1 MQSVNSFDPFD
12 PYSSQPQ
19 QNGQQHSNVPDALS
33 VSTAGTPHS
42 AFPLNSMQSSVE
54 SPITTQSSVQSPMQ
68 GSVQSPVQSPGINQ
82 TLSNEFGDFMSAPPG
97 SPPPPV
103 PSSPMLS
110 PQQTSPYAQSHQHQ
124 LQQQPGM
131 PQNGTSQSQSYE
143 NHSVSMVQ
151 QQQHQNG
158 ISQQYSYENHIVSV
172 QQVPIQLKPQPPSV
186 PTPAPAPSPR
196 RPPAHPS
203 FSNRQPPLP
212 EQRMSASNQEAQAQG
227 QSPLYSQTVPMKKRA
242 SSSSMSS
249 ARSSISGRSGYAES
263 VLSDK
268 SFAPPPPFPKSIS
281 LVKMQYLNTKVQEV
295 ASTLPDYSDVKHSG
309 ELLARFSLKSMLIK
323 KWRPT
328 FWIAFGKH
336 QILFFRSR
344 SDFEEWVS
352 NPFLRMDDRNAL
364 VKLTVDFKNDLY
376 KPGIKLY
383 GYGPTGI
390 KTKGYSREGQM
401 FHFKLE
407 RWYSYGPSVLAA
419 FGGKNTYEVRALH
432 RIIAEMVRK
441 AEYNIKNYDSDA
453 SRSSL
458 QGSENLDGYG
468 SDARSY
474 QSGADHNSVYD
485 SGISTKSAPMRN
497 RADSA
502 YSEMLLESGSSFGGG
517 YGGPQMVGAEP
528 SANDEI
534 NRFRSNENGPM
545 NAQIDLS
552 GGVSANG
559 ISANSNGM
567 IRTQSWKDKL
577 KLKKFGSKKDGPVDP
592 NYSNHQDPRQ
602 AQGEKKT
609 EGGSRWR
616 NIGQA
621 IDRARSQS
629 VDRRV
634 GDAKPLG
641 KKRSFRFGKKK
652 QNEEDVQ
659 YYVGRPSN
667 MTASQQ
673 QQNPNWGNF

>member
-1 MQSVNSFDPFD
+1 MQSVSSFDPYD
-12 PYSSQPQ
+12 PFSSEPQ
-19 QNGQQHSNVPDALS
+19 QNGQQKSHAPDAPS

-42 AFPLNSMQSSVE
+42 GFLLNSMQD
-54 SPITTQSSVQSPMQ
+54 SVQSPVTMQ
-68 GSVQSPVQSPGINQ
+68 SSVASPMQSSVSSPVQSPGINQ

-97 SPPPPV
+97 SPPPPA
-103 PSSPMLS
+103 PSPPEQSSLVLS
-110 PQQTSPYAQSHQHQ
+110 SQQSSPYAQQQ
-124 LQQQPGM
+124 LGM
-131 PQNGTSQSQSYE
+131 P
-143 NHSVSMVQ
+143 
-151 QQQHQNG
+151 QNG
-158 ISQQYSYENHIVSV
+158 ISQQYSYENQTVSTQQGQHGISQQYSYENHTVSV
-172 QQVPIQLKPQPPSV
+172 QQVPIQVNPQPPSA
-186 PTPAPAPSPR
+186 PTPAPAAAPSPR

-203 FSNRQPPLP
+203 FSNRPSQP
-212 EQRMSASNQEAQAQG
+212 EQRVSANNQEAQG
-227 QSPLYSQTVPMKKRA
+227 QSPLYNQTVPMKKRA
-242 SSSSMSS
+242 NSFSMSS
-249 ARSSISGRSGYAES
+249 TGSSISGRSGYAES

-281 LVKMQYLNTKVQEV
+281 LIKMQYLNTKVKEV

-336 QILFFRSR
+336 QLLFFRSR

-352 NPFLRMDDRNAL
+352 NPFLRAEDRNAL
-364 VKLTVDFKNDLY
+364 VKLNVDFKNDLY
-376 KPGIKLY
+376 KPGIKLL
-383 GYGPTGI
+383 GYGPTGL
-390 KTKGYSREGQM
+390 KTKGYNREGQI

-419 FGGKNTYEVRALH
+419 FGGKNMYEVKNLH

-453 SRSSL
+453 TGGSY

-468 SDARSY
+468 SDAQSY
-474 QSGADHNSVYD
+474 RSGASRAGGNGGYTSDHNSVYD
-485 SGISTKSAPMRN
+485 SGMSTKSAPMRN

-517 YGGPQMVGAEP
+517 YGGQPQMVGAEP

-534 NRFRSNENGPM
+534 NRFRGHENM
-545 NAQIDLS
+545 NGQIDLS
-552 GGVSANG
+552 GGVS
-559 ISANSNGM
+559 M
-567 IRTQSWKDKL
+567 TRTQSWKDKL
-577 KLKKFGSKKDGPVDP
+577 KLKKSGSRKDGPVDSG
-592 NYSNHQDPRQ
+592 YSNHQDPRQ
-602 AQGEKKT
+602 VQAQGGTQTAVE
-609 EGGSRWR
+609 SRWR
-616 NIGQA
+616 RN
-621 IDRARSQS
+621 RSQS

-634 GDAKPLG
+634 SEAKPLG

-652 QNEEDVQ
+652 QTEEDVQ
-659 YYVGRPSN
+659 YYVGRPNS

-673 QQNPNWGNF
+673 QANPNWSHAS